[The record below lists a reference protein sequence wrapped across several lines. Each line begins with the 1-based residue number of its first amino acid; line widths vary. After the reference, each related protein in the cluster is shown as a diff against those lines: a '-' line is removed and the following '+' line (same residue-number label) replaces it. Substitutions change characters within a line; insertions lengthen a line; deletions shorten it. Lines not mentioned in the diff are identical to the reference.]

1 VPVLILPF
9 VAHIAAADEP
19 ALGAKSLAMGRTG
32 AAGLHDNV
40 ALRLNP
46 GVLPLTDRYDF
57 EGSFRFGPD
66 GGLHWMGSAVDSR
79 TSDVVSAGIG
89 YYGNFFE
96 PPPTS
101 DEMPGWVA
109 DGQEISNQKWVHD
122 LVASLATPLLDRRIG
137 IGITF
142 APAYHDEELNGTGW
156 TFDMHGGIGAH
167 PVEWLTVG
175 VATRNVLPW
184 GPRYG
189 DTEIGGGFLIDA
201 DHLDLQTDLRFR
213 PKIDDLP
220 EIGAG
225 AEYTVAQT
233 KIRGG
238 WRLDETQTSW
248 VSGGIG
254 FGEEGGSIAYGLAV
268 PIGDSFGRAFERSMH
283 EVSVRF
289 GAQQPIPEV
298 Y

>member
-1 VPVLILPF
+1 MTVVIVTF
-9 VAHIAAADEP
+9 AAQIAAAEEP

-46 GVLPLTDRYDF
+46 GVLPLTERYDF

-66 GGLHWMGSAVDSR
+66 GGLHWMGSAVDAR
-79 TSDVVSAGIG
+79 TSDVVAAGVG

-96 PPPTS
+96 PDPTN
-101 DEMPGWVA
+101 EELPGWVA
-109 DGQEISNQKWVHD
+109 DGQEISNEKWVHD
-122 LVASLATPLLDRRIG
+122 IVASVATPLFERRVG
-137 IGITF
+137 VGLSF

-156 TFDMHGGIGAH
+156 TFDMHAGIGVH
-167 PVEWLTVG
+167 PVEWLTLG

-189 DTEIGGGFLIDA
+189 DTEIGGGFLVDA
-201 DHLDLQTDLRFR
+201 ARIDLQSDLRWR
-213 PKIDDLP
+213 PTIDRAP
-220 EIGAG
+220 QIGAG
-225 AEYTVAQT
+225 AQYSVEQT
-233 KIRGG
+233 KLRAG
-238 WRLDETQTSW
+238 WRLDDAQRSW
-248 VSGGIG
+248 VSAGIG

-268 PIGDSFGRAFERSMH
+268 PIGDKFGRALEQSMH